1 MSGQRAR
8 GGGGMRLI
16 VIDLLLCGVLVVS
29 GAVLAQTTTPEP
41 VCPNAPPTR
50 LIVHERAR
58 VATED
63 PRPVNVR
70 IAPGTE
76 NDRIAQIAS
85 NAVFF
90 VLEGPVCSERYAWYS
105 IDYEGTVGWIAEGDN
120 TSYYV
125 EVYPPGM

>member
-1 MSGQRAR
+1 
-8 GGGGMRLI
+8 MRLI
-16 VIDLLLCGVLVVS
+16 AIGLFIVVIAVVA
-29 GAVLAQTTTPEP
+29 GTGLAQTDTPEP
-41 VCPNAPPTR
+41 TCPNAPPTR

-85 NAVFF
+85 NEVFF
-90 VLEGPVCSERYAWYS
+90 VLEGPICSERYAWYS
-105 IDYEGTVGWIAEGDN
+105 IDYKGTVGWIAEGDS